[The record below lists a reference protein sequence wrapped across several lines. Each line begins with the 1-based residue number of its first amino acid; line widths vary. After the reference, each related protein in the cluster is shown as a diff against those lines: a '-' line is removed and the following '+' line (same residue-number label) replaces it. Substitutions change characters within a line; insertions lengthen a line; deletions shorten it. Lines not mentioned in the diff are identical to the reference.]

1 MMKIALSG
9 YYGFDN
15 AGDEALLSAITS
27 TIKKL
32 EPSASFVV
40 LSGYPG
46 KTARLHGL
54 RAVNRMNPVSVSREL
69 RSSDLLISGGGSLF
83 QDVTGPRSLPYYI
96 SIVALALFLKKPVI
110 FYAQGIGPINRRFSK
125 FLMRRIANK
134 VDMITLRD
142 EDSVQVL
149 QQIGVTRPPVKVTA
163 DPVFSLEP
171 KVSDYEEMHKLL
183 QEYCS
188 DKGPVIGVSVRQW
201 TALEG
206 YQPQLA
212 RVLDEL
218 VREGYQIIFIP
229 LDYPADVDESMR
241 IASLMEEPAALI
253 DIYLTSHQHVALIS
267 HLRLMIGMR
276 LHALIFAASQETLFQ
291 GISYDPKVDSFL
303 RQFGEKPLT
312 GSADEMTAQVRSLL
326 ADTGMQEKIRE
337 KARELRTRAEETA
350 HLALSLCHPREQES

>member
-1 MMKIALSG
+1 MKIALSG

-54 RAVNRMNPVSVSREL
+54 RAVNRMNPWSVSREL

-96 SIVALALFLKKPVI
+96 SIVALALWLKKPVI
-110 FYAQGIGPINRRFSK
+110 FYAQGVGPINRRFSK
-125 FLMRRIANK
+125 FLMRRVANR

-149 QQIGVTRPPVKVTA
+149 QQIGVTRPPVRVTA

-171 KVSDYEEMHKLL
+171 KDNDYEAMRRLL
-183 QEYCS
+183 REHCPG
-188 DKGPVIGVSVRQW
+188 KGRVVGVSVRQW
-201 TALEG
+201 AALEG
-206 YQPQLA
+206 YQPELA
-212 RVLDEL
+212 QVLDKL
-218 VREGYQIIFIP
+218 VREGYQVIFIP
-229 LDYPADVDESMR
+229 MDYPADVEESMR
-241 IASLMEEPAALI
+241 VVSLMEEPAALI
-253 DIYLTSHQHVALIS
+253 DSYLTSHQHVALIS
-267 HLRLMIGMR
+267 HLQLMIGMR
-276 LHALIFAASQETLFQ
+276 LHALIFAASQEILFQ

-312 GSADEMTAQVRSLL
+312 GNAGQMTAQIRSLL
-326 ADTGMQEKIRE
+326 ADTGVQEKIRR

-350 HLALSLCHPREQES
+350 HLALALCRTRRQGY